1 MTARP
6 PSFPESFTLALS
18 YLPGAEAY
26 ASLICTKQSFNQ
38 MLAEIL
44 FKALEGGSFNMTDGS
59 RNYNGVKN
67 HVLDPVHKT
76 RTELK
81 HDQKFKE
88 MKDGLKKSDK
98 KVKEAKSEE
107 EKKQAADDR
116 KRKLEEVSQYA
127 KARYQ
132 QVLTSTI
139 EQVRSE
145 HPELFDEKGKFTGRA
160 ITSNGAEGGNWRVK
174 NAVRVPYARSDSA
187 AGKSILATIRDSIS
201 TIRGGRAAESIANM
215 VGAFTFGSVMM
226 T

>member
-1 MTARP
+1 M
-6 PSFPESFTLALS
+6 
-18 YLPGAEAY
+18 
-26 ASLICTKQSFNQ
+26 
-38 MLAEIL
+38 
-44 FKALEGGSFNMTDGS
+44 
-59 RNYNGVKN
+59 KN
-67 HVLDPVHKT
+67 HVLNPVHKT

-116 KRKLEEVSQYA
+116 KRKLEEVPQYA
-127 KARYQ
+127 KSRYQ

-145 HPELFDEKGKFTGRA
+145 HPELFDEKGKFTERA

-187 AGKSILATIRDSIS
+187 AGKEHASDDQGLDLHHQ
-201 TIRGGRAAESIANM
+201 RGRGEHSKHGR
-215 VGAFTFGSVMM
+215 SVHVRMCDDCV
-226 T
+226 TAKHERREADD